1 MDLQERFIKNWKEKF
16 PAIPLVQCRFIAAV
30 SGGVDSMVLLDLL
43 IKSGAAVTVAHCNFQ
58 LRGPES
64 TRDEYFVRSLENDY
78 DIPVLVKKFDTANY
92 AASQKIGIQEAARDL
107 RYAWFAEL
115 IAGSEHPSFLLTAH
129 QADDNIETLL
139 IHFFRG
145 TGILGLT
152 GIPEADFNN
161 RILRPLLFAKREA
174 VLEYA
179 VQQAISWVEDAS
191 NASVKYTRNH
201 VRHHLL
207 PHAKEL
213 FSGAED
219 NLLHNI
225 ERFKEVE
232 ILYNQSVTLHKLKML
247 EMKGEE
253 WQVPV
258 LKWKKA
264 VPLQTLTWEIIK
276 PFSFSSA
283 QVGELI
289 KLLDAD
295 NGSFIKS
302 SSHRIIKNRN
312 WMIIAP
318 VQTDQAQHI
327 VIEAT
332 DKKIAF
338 ENGTLSFEK
347 LPAVHASID
356 SSNMVALMDANK
368 LEYPLLLRKCKQGD
382 YFYPLGMKKKK
393 KLSKFFI
400 DQKLSR
406 TQKEKIWVLE
416 SNKRIAWITGLRI
429 DDRFKI
435 TATTQ
440 NAVSI
445 QLEPRL

>member
-1 MDLQERFIKNWKEKF
+1 MDLQELFIQNWKEKF
-16 PAIPLVQCRFIAAV
+16 PAIPLAHCRLIVAV

-43 IKSGAAVTVAHCNFQ
+43 CKSGAAVTVAHCNFQ
-58 LRGPES
+58 LRGAES
-64 TRDEYFVRSLENDY
+64 NRDEYFVRSLENDY

-92 AASQKIGIQEAARDL
+92 AATQKKGIQEAARDL

-115 IAGSEHPSFLLTAH
+115 LAGSEHPSFLLTAH

-145 TGILGLT
+145 TGIQGLT

-161 RILRPLLFAKREA
+161 RILRPLLFAKREE

-179 VQQAISWVEDAS
+179 MQQGISWVEDAS

-207 PHAKEL
+207 PQAKEL

-219 NLLHNI
+219 NLLNNI

-232 ILYNQSVTLHKLKML
+232 ILYNQSVSLHKQKML
-247 EMKGEE
+247 EQKGTE

-264 VPLQTLTWEIIK
+264 VPQQTLTWEIIR

-283 QVGELI
+283 QVTEVI
-289 KLLDAD
+289 KLLDAA
-295 NGSFIKS
+295 NGSFIRS
-302 SSHRIIKNRN
+302 STHRIIKNRN

-318 VQTDQAQHI
+318 VLSEQAQHI
-327 VIEAT
+327 IIEAT

-338 ENGTLSFEK
+338 ENGTLSFEM
-347 LPAVHASID
+347 LPAMHAAID
-356 SSNMVALMDANK
+356 SSNMVALMDASR

-406 TQKEKIWVLE
+406 TQKEKVWVLE

-435 TATTQ
+435 TAATR
-440 NAVSI
+440 NAVRI
-445 QLEPRL
+445 QLEPQL